1 MANKLY
7 PLNFVSQS
15 IEDFA
20 TASLLSVVNHQSG
33 DAAERDSAEEENNEK
48 PESTNGDQRTSNGV
62 APMDVTVD
70 EEAHQPTTTART
82 SEVLSLPEA
91 QRCMSLFFAL
101 CTKVGVV
108 LFPMPFII
116 QDHSLGLSAVWHLVH

>member
-7 PLNFVSQS
+7 PLNFVAQR

-33 DAAERDSAEEENNEK
+33 DAVERESVEEDNIGRT
-48 PESTNGDQRTSNGV
+48 ESTNGDQRTSNGA
-62 APMDVTVD
+62 APMDLTVD

-82 SEVLSLPEA
+82 TDVLSLSEA

-101 CTKVGVV
+101 CTKVGVILFSERLV
-108 LFPMPFII
+108 LDYILR
-116 QDHSLGLSAVWHLVH
+116 HCVA

>member
-1 MANKLY
+1 MA
-7 PLNFVSQS
+7 QS

-20 TASLLSVVNHQSG
+20 TASLHSVVNHQSG
-33 DAAERDSAEEENNEK
+33 DAAERETVEEDNSGKTEL
-48 PESTNGDQRTSNGV
+48 TNGDQRTSNGA

-82 SEVLSLPEA
+82 SEVSLAEA

-108 LFPMPFII
+108 VFPDWLAIL
-116 QDHSLGLSAVWHLVH
+116 DHILRHGVA

>member
-7 PLNFVSQS
+7 PLNFVAQS
-15 IEDFA
+15 IEEFA

-33 DAAERDSAEEENNEK
+33 DAAERDSVEEENNGKTEL
-48 PESTNGDQRTSNGV
+48 TNGDQRTSNGV

-82 SEVLSLPEA
+82 SEVLSLSEA
-91 QRCMSLFFAL
+91 QRYMSLFFAL
-101 CTKVGVV
+101 CTKVGV
-108 LFPMPFII
+108 LLSPKRLII
-116 QDHSLGLSAVWHLVH
+116 QDHSLGLSVVEHLIH

>member
-1 MANKLY
+1 VANKLY
-7 PLNFVSQS
+7 PLNFVAQS

-20 TASLLSVVNHQSG
+20 TASLLSVVNHQSV
-33 DAAERDSAEEENNEK
+33 DAAERDSVEEENNGK

-62 APMDVTVD
+62 APMDIAGD
-70 EEAHQPTTTART
+70 DEAHQPSTTART

-108 LFPMPFII
+108 LFPKRFFIHD
-116 QDHSLGLSAVWHLVH
+116 QSLGF

>member
-1 MANKLY
+1 MA
-7 PLNFVSQS
+7 QS

-33 DAAERDSAEEENNEK
+33 EAAERESVEEDNSGK
-48 PESTNGDQRTSNGV
+48 TESTNGDQRTSNGV

-82 SEVLSLPEA
+82 SEVLSLSEA

-108 LFPMPFII
+108 LFSEQLVIL
-116 QDHSLGLSAVWHLVH
+116 DHIFNGVAWHLDHYV